1 MTAVLPA
8 HAETGL
14 NLESV
19 SSLFIRAARE
29 NADRIA
35 LEAQDGTLTY
45 RELEM
50 RASRLAGYLR
60 SFGIGRESLVA
71 LCLER
76 SANFITAMLGS
87 LLAGAAYAP
96 LDTSHPTER
105 LHSII
110 AESKAD
116 FLLVDGPNAAR
127 FGGLNVPTLTLG
139 ESAWLRLEA
148 VKRAIAYP
156 DPHDLAYVVYTS
168 GSTGTPKG
176 CELEHWTLAHVT
188 RWQVGRSE
196 IQPGDRC
203 LQFVAQGFDIL
214 QMETWPALIT
224 GAAVVVVDEEARLD
238 PRLLRNRMVEKQ
250 ITSAF
255 LPTPVA
261 ERLLHLEWPG
271 LPHAPP
277 GHGRRGASFVPEAG
291 SAVQVRQRVRPRGV
305 LGRVH
310 VHASRARSESDAAAA
325 DRPSGR
331 WGAHAHRRRRTA
343 ARSLPGERGE
353 MWIAGANVGRGY
365 RHRPD
370 LTAEKFSLDPFCSDG
385 TRLYKSGDIVRWS
398 DRGDLDFLGR
408 IDDQVKVHGHRIEP
422 QEISLTIGT
431 FPEIEQVYVQAR
443 RENEID
449 LRLVAYVVPAPG
461 ADLDIRRLR
470 ARLAE
475 LLPPYMMP
483 AAWVVMASLPLT
495 AHGKVDARA
504 LPDPALASDLEP
516 EAEELEEAADDSSPV
531 AALVSE
537 IAVQALGI
545 RRIWPNDN
553 FFDLGGHSLFA
564 ALLASRIE
572 EETGIEVAVREVF
585 ECPTTASLSAAVE
598 ARILAAMGEEP
609 GGARAS

>member
-1 MTAVLPA
+1 MTAILPA
-8 HAETGL
+8 KAETGL
-14 NLESV
+14 ILESIP
-19 SSLFIRAARE
+19 SMFIRAARE
-29 NADRIA
+29 NADRTA

-45 RELEM
+45 RQLEM

-60 SFGIGRESLVA
+60 SFGVGRESLVA
-71 LCLER
+71 LCIER
-76 SANFITAMLGS
+76 SADFITAMLGT

-105 LHSII
+105 LRAII
-110 AESKAD
+110 GESKAD
-116 FLLVDGPNAAR
+116 FLLVDRLNAAR
-127 FGGLNVPTLTLG
+127 FDGLEVPTLTLG
-139 ESAWLRLEA
+139 EETWLRLEA

-156 DPHDLAYVVYTS
+156 SPHDLAYVVYTS

-188 RWQVGRSE
+188 KWQVGRSE
-196 IQPGDRC
+196 IRPGDRC
-203 LQFVAQGFDIL
+203 LQFVAQGFDVL
-214 QMETWPALIT
+214 QMETLPALIT

-261 ERLLHLEWPG
+261 ERLLHLEWPESRMRLLATGGEALHSYPRPDLPFKFVNVYGPAECSVVSTSTLLAPDPNPTRLPPIG
-271 LPHAPP
+271 LPVDGVHMHVVAEDGREVPP
-277 GHGRRGASFVPEAG
+277 GQP
-291 SAVQVRQRVRPRGV
+291 
-305 LGRVH
+305 
-310 VHASRARSESDAAAA
+310 
-325 DRPSGR
+325 
-331 WGAHAHRRRRTA
+331 
-343 ARSLPGERGE
+343 GE

-370 LTAEKFSLDPFCSDG
+370 LTAEKFGPDPFCPEG

-398 DRGDLDFLGR
+398 DRGDLEFIGR
-408 IDDQVKVHGHRIEP
+408 IDDQVKIRGHRIEP
-422 QEISLTIGT
+422 QEISLTLGA

-461 ADLDIRRLR
+461 MTLDTRELR
-470 ARLAE
+470 ARLAD

-483 AAWVVMASLPLT
+483 AAWVVMDSLPLT

-504 LPDPALASDLEP
+504 LPDPALASDVDP
-516 EAEELEEAADDSSPV
+516 EAEEPEEAADDSSPV
-531 AALVSE
+531 TALVTE

-545 RRIWPNDN
+545 RHIRPNDN

-585 ECPTTASLSAAVE
+585 ECPTTATLSAAVE
-598 ARILAAMGEEP
+598 ARILAAMREEP
-609 GGARAS
+609 GRARAS